1 MVVVAIAVMV
11 VLLLVLLVVVAAVG
25 FCSAAAAA
33 AAAAA
38 DAKNASRIL
47 NPLQLRPESG
57 SETSEP
63 EAVDV
68 STEEFHVASPLR

>member
-1 MVVVAIAVMV
+1 MVVVVVAIAVMV

-25 FCSAAAAA
+25 FCSA

>member
-33 AAAAA
+33 A

-47 NPLQLRPESG
+47 NPLQLRPESW

>member
-25 FCSAAAAA
+25 FCSA